1 MRYVHA
7 VDKDLETAIG
17 DLQALTAPTLST
29 LPTPP
34 SRPALTAG
42 APNAD
47 GAGDSE
53 RRPLLTVQASN
64 DGAVESER
72 HPRRKAGAA

>member
-17 DLQALTAPTLST
+17 DLQALTAPTPPARPT
-29 LPTPP
+29 LP
-34 SRPALTAG
+34 AG
-42 APNAD
+42 APDAE
-47 GAGDSE
+47 GATDSE

-64 DGAVESER
+64 DSAAESER
-72 HPRRKAGAA
+72 RPRRKVGAA